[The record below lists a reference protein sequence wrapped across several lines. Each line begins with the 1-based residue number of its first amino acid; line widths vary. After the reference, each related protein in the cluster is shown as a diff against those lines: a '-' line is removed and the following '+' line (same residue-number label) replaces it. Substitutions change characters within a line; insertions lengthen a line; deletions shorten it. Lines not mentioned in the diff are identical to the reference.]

1 MICGVLLLQGTH
13 WNCLKAYN
21 LLKKKKGV
29 GDEAIKIFS
38 TNVKEDNKEK
48 EKECRTD
55 GTNSSKQDGR
65 FKHILATTSNLI

>member
-1 MICGVLLLQGTH
+1 M
-13 WNCLKAYN
+13 
-21 LLKKKKGV
+21 